1 MGGGRRLCEL
11 AGCKKIA
18 ESGGTQ
24 HCKAHGG
31 GRRCQHEGCPKQ
43 AVTGGLPTCIA
54 HGGGKRC
61 QHEGCFKTVA
71 QFPGSVYCTL
81 CLRRGVAAP
90 SPPVSHAVLPP
101 QPSPAHARSP
111 AHRAP
116 PTAAATVSDEEPED
130 DNDDECTLCGARGGF
145 LISCS
150 FCARS
155 FHFDCLDTET
165 LESLSKSPDDASW
178 ACPRKACKVPSLL
191 TISVRLGVRA
201 SLSCLRCGRWCP
213 DRRPWAQF

>member
-1 MGGGRRLCEL
+1 MKAMPQGVGRQPTWRSAMGGGRRLCEL

-101 QPSPAHARSP
+101 QPSPAHARKGGGRTSGGGGGRAVQAGP
-111 AHRAP
+111 AGRHRAGGAACGSSTLSHSRALHECGLASVHHLP
-116 PTAAATVSDEEPED
+116 RPRCCRSVNASHTA
-130 DNDDECTLCGARGGF
+130 
-145 LISCS
+145 
-150 FCARS
+150 
-155 FHFDCLDTET
+155 
-165 LESLSKSPDDASW
+165 
-178 ACPRKACKVPSLL
+178 
-191 TISVRLGVRA
+191 
-201 SLSCLRCGRWCP
+201 
-213 DRRPWAQF
+213 